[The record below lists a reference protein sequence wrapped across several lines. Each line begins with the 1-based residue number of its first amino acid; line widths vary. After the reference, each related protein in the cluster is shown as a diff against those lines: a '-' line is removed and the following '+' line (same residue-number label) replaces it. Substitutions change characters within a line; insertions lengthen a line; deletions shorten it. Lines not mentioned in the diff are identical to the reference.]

1 MSSLFPNNLFF
12 ECKPFMESPLA
23 KHLLNILSLSMNLY
37 TLTISV
43 IIFIATIGCQRKIH
57 DGSIAQTK
65 NDTSNNSKLKVD
77 TVEKIKTTLKTE
89 DFTLSIEPKRFTNS
103 SMGKAKVIITNNT
116 REKLL
121 TGLTYYVDFYEN
133 NVWKGLNLHKNIIF
147 ELIGIEM
154 NPFSAKELECNLKP
168 IPHDYKQGSYR
179 ITKDLITA
187 DKKHL
192 LISTQFSVLA
202 DTNKLA
208 IPTVLYGSKT
218 ESLKDSV
225 SMTIS
230 SKVFKLPDF
239 NKATVTL
246 TNKSS
251 YNLTAGDYYLIE
263 YFNGK
268 SWEKITLK
276 NVAFNDMAYGL
287 NGSSSLKMDV
297 YLKPVPHDYKKG
309 KYRISK
315 RLDARDIGQRTLVTA
330 EFLIQ

>member
-1 MSSLFPNNLFF
+1 M
-12 ECKPFMESPLA
+12 
-23 KHLLNILSLSMNLY
+23 
-37 TLTISV
+37 
-43 IIFIATIGCQRKIH
+43 
-57 DGSIAQTK
+57 
-65 NDTSNNSKLKVD
+65 KVD
-77 TVEKIKTTLKTE
+77 TAEKLKTSLKTE
-89 DFTLSIEPKRFTNS
+89 DFTLSIEPKSFTNS
-103 SMGKAKVIITNNT
+103 SMGKPKVIITNNT

-168 IPHDYKQGSYR
+168 IPHDYKQGRYR
-179 ITKDLITA
+179 LTKDLITA

-192 LISTQFSVLA
+192 LISTEFSVYEV
-202 DTNKLA
+202 DKNKLA
-208 IPTVLYGSKT
+208 APTVIYTSKT

-225 SMTIS
+225 SITIS
-230 SKVFKLPDF
+230 SKLFKLPDF

-287 NGSSSLKMDV
+287 YGSSSLKMDV
-297 YLKPVPHDYKKG
+297 YLKPVPRDYKRG